1 MMAPGKKDS
10 KDEDL
15 LLALMPVET
24 KEAESEKQRNIVCV
38 VATDAEKITINL
50 DRRTTVMKF
59 YKIVADK
66 ANYVLDTFVLLFL
79 KASTDGKSSEEVLLQ
94 NSHDTTLDKVV
105 GNANSKPKHFVVK
118 SKDGTGPVK
127 RIQQATVS
135 VTLTIRPNF
144 KVWHLHI

>member
-1 MMAPGKKDS
+1 MAPGKKDS

-38 VATDAEKITINL
+38 IEINAEKSTITL
-50 DRRTTVMKF
+50 DRRTTVMKL

-79 KASTDGKSSEEVLLQ
+79 KTSSDGKSSEEVLLQ
-94 NSHDTTLDKVV
+94 NSHDTTLEKVV
-105 GNANSKPKHFVVK
+105 GSSDSKPKYFAVK
-118 SKDGTGPVK
+118 SKDAAGPVK
-127 RIQQATVS
+127 RVQQATVS
-135 VTLTIRPNF
+135 VTLTVLPN
-144 KVWHLHI
+144 